1 MVSIFQR
8 PSIKSGDTV
17 ADETGSGVVSTTPCG
32 IEAPS
37 PCLTASKLR
46 AELSNKLHLFVR
58 ASTAPMISRKLNKLP
73 CTKQEQS
80 SHLRLMGP
88 RSQDTERLRCRP
100 RVPKL
105 VVQTRNPITK
115 ESVAKDIAYLQD
127 YDDRVL
133 ALRECIRVM
142 FGSVSEIFRR
152 LNCNGDG
159 FLSLSE
165 LESGMNDLHIPWQ
178 QVTGSTHSEL
188 ATMIDVGKSDSVDI
202 LEFLGAKGLT
212 PRPDWSMLSVH
223 DQWEEYS
230 NRVIEMDL
238 TQMVYSPPL
247 WAGPSSECQ
256 NGMMPIESRRKLF
269 RIMDNCCT
277 DANSIHLSRDDMDFI
292 QTKIVK
298 IEKFLKDLN
307 DSKRELAFIKQ
318 ELASITESQERA
330 AELRKRKEEEE
341 REKQR
346 IKTEAGLALV
356 SGEHGKISI
365 FGKTRNVQ
373 LSMFREPDEEE
384 LRNYFSLGNPS
395 LLSKGEI
402 SFRARIKAMGLTT
415 VQGDKVKKL
424 FSKYGSG
431 GVEVNQDQFV
441 GVLTELLKISPEI
454 APLSRFKSYWIS
466 ASGGKESITLVEFLS
481 WYSSSGLVE

>member
-1 MVSIFQR
+1 MKELIFPAELFFSLRDMVSIFQR
-8 PSIKSGDTV
+8 SSIKSGDTV
-17 ADETGSGVVSTTPCG
+17 TDETGSGEASGTPSY

-46 AELSNKLHLFVR
+46 AEISNMFHPVVR
-58 ASTAPMISRKLNKLP
+58 ASTAPMISRKLHKLR
-73 CTKQEQS
+73 CTKQEQPS
-80 SHLRLMGP
+80 SLRQMRH
-88 RSQDTERLRCRP
+88 RSQDAERLRCRP

-115 ESVAKDIAYLQD
+115 EKVAKDIAYLQD
-127 YDDRVL
+127 YDDRLL

-142 FGSVSEIFRR
+142 FGSVSEIYRR
-152 LNCNGDG
+152 LNCNGNG

-188 ATMIDVGKSDSVDI
+188 ATMIDVGKSASVDI
-202 LEFLGAKGLT
+202 LEFLGVKGLT

-247 WAGPSSECQ
+247 WAGSSSGCQ
-256 NGMMPIESRRKLF
+256 SGMPIESRRKLF
-269 RIMDNCCT
+269 RIMDSCCT
-277 DANSIHLSRDDMDFI
+277 DANSVHLSRDDMDFI

-298 IEKFLKDLN
+298 IEKFLKDFN

-373 LSMFREPDEEE
+373 LSMFREPNEEE
-384 LRNYFSLGNPS
+384 LRNYFSLTNPS
-395 LLSKGEI
+395 LLSKDEI
-402 SFRARIKAMGLTT
+402 SFRARIKVMGLTT

-424 FSKYGSG
+424 FTKYGSG

-441 GVLTELLKISPEI
+441 GVLTELLKISAEI
-454 APLSRFKSYWIS
+454 VPLSRFKSYWIS
-466 ASGGKESITLVEFLS
+466 ASGGRRA
-481 WYSSSGLVE
+481 